1 MFYRSYLRPIRQ
13 NLAANATDRTV
24 GCRIGTSRSLPERCQ
39 IEIADN
45 VPDMIANIC
54 WSGTWFR
61 GTGYWSKQPKIPG
74 QNVESLF
81 LIPTASEYCISSGKR
96 LT

>member
-54 WSGTWFR
+54 
-61 GTGYWSKQPKIPG
+61 
-74 QNVESLF
+74 
-81 LIPTASEYCISSGKR
+81 
-96 LT
+96 

>member
-1 MFYRSYLRPIRQ
+1 MWNLRCSNERINWTDIGSALVKTVRLPDYQCMFYRSYLRPIRQ

-54 WSGTWFR
+54 
-61 GTGYWSKQPKIPG
+61 
-74 QNVESLF
+74 
-81 LIPTASEYCISSGKR
+81 
-96 LT
+96 